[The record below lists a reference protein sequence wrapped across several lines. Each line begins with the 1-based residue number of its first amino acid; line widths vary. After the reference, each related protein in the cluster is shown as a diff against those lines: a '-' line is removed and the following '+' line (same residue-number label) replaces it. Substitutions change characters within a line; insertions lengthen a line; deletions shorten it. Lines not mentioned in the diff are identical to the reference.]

1 LKDKNDKTI
10 HIKEEKKWNRGFEM
24 WKKTALGALLAG
36 CLIFINPD
44 PYQAKEPLTYFPI
57 VKKGEILKWSEVSK
71 LLPKGSVFKV
81 IDLETGFY
89 FKVQRRA
96 GNQHADVQPLTHD
109 DTAVLKHLYN
119 GKWSWNRRAILIP
132 VKGRMIAG
140 SMHGMPHGAGALE
153 NGFPGHFCIHFSGSS
168 THRSRNIDPSHQL
181 MIYKAGDQLNQYA
194 SGASAKQAVSMFL
207 VGMKQQDYKIARPVL
222 SSSLANN
229 TEITGLFKGITS
241 MQYEIRKKSL
251 RYPPIIRTEI
261 SAKVKQYGESGKLSR
276 TYTFLLERKSMTEGW
291 KIIEIKY

>member
-1 LKDKNDKTI
+1 
-10 HIKEEKKWNRGFEM
+10 M
-24 WKKTALGALLAG
+24 WKKTVIGILLTSS
-36 CLIFINPD
+36 LFLSPE
-44 PYQAKEPLTYFPI
+44 PYLAKEPLTYFPI
-57 VKKGEILKWSEVSK
+57 VKKGEVLPWKKVSE
-71 LLPKGSVFKV
+71 LIPKGSVFKV

-89 FKVQRRA
+89 FRVQRRA

-119 GKWSWNRRAILIP
+119 GKWSWNRRAVLIP

-181 MIYKAGDQLNQYA
+181 MILKAGDQLNRYA

-207 VGMKQQDYKIARPVL
+207 VGMKQQDYKIAKPIL
-222 SSSLANN
+222 STALLNN
-229 TEITGLFKGITS
+229 SQIKDLFKGITS
-241 MQYEIRKKSL
+241 MQYEIKKKST
-251 RYPPIIRTEI
+251 RYPPIVRTEVA
-261 SAKVKQYGESGKLSR
+261 AKVKQYDEDGKHNKVYKFS
-276 TYTFLLERKSMTEGW
+276 LERKSMTDGW
-291 KIIEIKY
+291 KIIKIKY